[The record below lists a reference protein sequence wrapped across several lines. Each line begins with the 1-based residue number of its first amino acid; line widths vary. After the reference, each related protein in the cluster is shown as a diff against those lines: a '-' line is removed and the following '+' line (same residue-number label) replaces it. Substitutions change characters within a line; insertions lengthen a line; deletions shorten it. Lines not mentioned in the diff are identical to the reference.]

1 MINEMHRL
9 RIGQGYDVHRLVM
22 GRPLILGGVTIPF
35 ELGLDGHSDADV
47 LLHAMTDALLGAANL
62 GDIGQHFSDLDP
74 TFKNADSTILLQQ
87 AYQKVR
93 LAGFE
98 IINMDASVIAQQPKL
113 MNYLPSMVAHIANAL
128 NISPSRINLKAKT
141 NERLGYLG
149 RVEAIEAQV
158 VALLM
163 TST

>member
-74 TFKNADSTILLQQ
+74 AFKNADSTILLQQ
-87 AYQKVR
+87 AYQCFFQ
-93 LAGFE
+93 L
-98 IINMDASVIAQQPKL
+98 
-113 MNYLPSMVAHIANAL
+113 
-128 NISPSRINLKAKT
+128 SPQIF
-141 NERLGYLG
+141 
-149 RVEAIEAQV
+149 
-158 VALLM
+158 
-163 TST
+163 STPLHQIQ